1 MFSQDE
7 VQLISDALDALETKQ
22 SSSELMTL
30 MMGGL
35 LIRDDDTRQEF
46 IDESKSRME
55 NPGQDQEVLK
65 ERIIL
70 LKAKLIQMKDKAVAE
85 DFELWQTEN

>member
-7 VQLISDALDALETKQ
+7 IQLICKALDALESKK
-22 SSSELMTL
+22 SSDELFTTL
-30 MMGGL
+30 MGGI
-35 LIRDDDTRQEF
+35 LISDENKRDKLFE
-46 IDESKSRME
+46 ESRERME
-55 NPGQDQEVLK
+55 NPGQEQDILK

-85 DFELWQTEN
+85 DFEL